1 MKQSP
6 KYLGLILCKILKKSS
21 GAKIRFAV
29 YVIVQYR
36 LFYPTFLQAW
46 PIITF
51 FRFYLTLSCPK
62 SNCNIYASL
71 FICFVSKRKHNFSAV
86 HTDHTNLKKTLAA
99 ILSICLHC
107 LMRGQRK
114 REIGNDFIT
123 NQSICCDK
131 SEHQSQYKLAH
142 SHSVF
147 LAR

>member
-6 KYLGLILCKILKKSS
+6 KYLRLILCKILKKSS
-21 GAKIRFAV
+21 GSKIR
-29 YVIVQYR
+29 YVIYVIIQYR
-36 LFYPTFLQAW
+36 LFCPTFLQAW
-46 PIITF
+46 SIITF
-51 FRFYLTLSCPK
+51 FRFQLTLSSPK
-62 SNCNIYASL
+62 SNCNIYA
-71 FICFVSKRKHNFSAV
+71 ICSYVLLVSVNNFSAV

-99 ILSICLHC
+99 ILSICLRC

-142 SHSVF
+142 SHSIF
-147 LAR
+147 LAK